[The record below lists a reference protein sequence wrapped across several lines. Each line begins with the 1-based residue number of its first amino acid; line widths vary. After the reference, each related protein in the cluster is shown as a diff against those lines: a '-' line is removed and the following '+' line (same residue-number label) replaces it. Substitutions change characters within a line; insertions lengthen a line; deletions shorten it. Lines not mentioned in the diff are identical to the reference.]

1 MIRTRAILLAAGV
14 SLLALGASE
23 AGAQTSP
30 SPVQVAVADPAPT
43 EPAADPQTGLGDI
56 IVTGEKHEAP
66 IQSTPLAITAI
77 SGGLMQERNMNQ
89 LTDFN
94 GYVPGLSV
102 EKNQGSERIITIRGI
117 GYETSENPNSE
128 PGVAFHIDGVY
139 IAHVMALNQD
149 LLDVDHVEVLRG
161 PQGTVFGETSTG
173 GAINVITKK
182 PVIGEESGTASISY
196 GNYNYVKATG
206 GVNIPITDNL
216 AFRAFAQYLSHDGY
230 GYSTAVPGYK
240 KYPLDDAN
248 NLGVRASLLWK
259 PTDDFSV
266 LLEAQHY
273 NQDRDAS
280 LLKNIDDPDPRA
292 RVVTQDFP
300 GKFKIH
306 TDMVYLTMTK
316 GLGDWAKLKSVTA
329 YQWLDK
335 HETLDSDKLANPNF
349 FNNINLWQDL
359 SKTFTEEVS
368 LSSAGHPRL
377 EWTTGVY
384 FLRQRALQDIF
395 ETTNPANAAVVL
407 PDGTG
412 VNFQTDSPFQHTSI
426 AGYGQATYHATDRL
440 DLIGGLR
447 YSYDKISAQP
457 YQYFTVI
464 PPRHAISRALTGK
477 VSAEYKLTPYNMIY
491 VTGSRGYKPA
501 GVSFVSNLPFSEGG
515 PEFTPPSFKKE
526 TVWAAEIGTKNDFFD
541 KKVRLNLAGYYY
553 WYNDFQYTVEDP
565 VPFSGGTDNI
575 PRAQIYGLEAEGS
588 VLPFKGFEIDG
599 NISLS
604 KGKFTSHYF
613 TIDAQTAAAVRAAE
627 YAIVPGCNYYCPYNP
642 AVIAAVAAAR
652 QDVHGN
658 DVPKMPG
665 VQGNIS
671 ATYTWHALGGNVS
684 LRGDVVYRGHFNY
697 ALFDLAEFDRVPAYT
712 LFNAFI
718 SYEPDNKPWKVS
730 FSATN
735 LTNKLG
741 IASKFADPYGAGQT
755 NVEYV
760 DPRQVFGTL
769 SFKF

>member
-1 MIRTRAILLAAGV
+1 MTRIHHVRLAASV
-14 SLLALGASE
+14 SLAAMSFS
-23 AGAQTSP
+23 AAHAQTA
-30 SPVQVAVADPAPT
+30 VAVADAGTAPGQI
-43 EPAADPQTGLGDI
+43 ADI
-56 IVTGEKHEAP
+56 VVTGEKHEAP

-77 SGGLMQERNMNQ
+77 SGESMQERNQNQ

-94 GYVPGLSV
+94 GYVPGLAV

-139 IAHVMALNQD
+139 IANVMALNQD
-149 LLDVDHVEVLRG
+149 LLDVDRVEVLRG

-182 PVIGEESGTASISY
+182 PVLGEQSGQASISY
-196 GNYNYVKATG
+196 GNYNYVKGTA

-216 AFRAFAQYLSHDGY
+216 AFRAFAQYLHHDGY
-230 GYSTAVPGYK
+230 GYATQVPGTNGH
-240 KYPLDDAN
+240 YPLDDAN
-248 NLGVRASLLWK
+248 NLGIRASLLWK
-259 PTDDFSV
+259 PTDDFTI

-273 NQDRDAS
+273 NTDRNAS
-280 LLKNIDDPDPRA
+280 LLKNLDDPDPRA
-292 RVVTQDFP
+292 RVVTQDYP
-300 GKFKIH
+300 GKFRLH
-306 TDMVYLTMTK
+306 TNMVYLTMTK
-316 GLGDWAKLKSVTA
+316 ELGDWSKLKSVSA
-329 YQWLDK
+329 YQWLNK
-335 HETLDSDKLANPNF
+335 HETLDSDKLADPDF
-349 FNNINLWQDL
+349 FNNIDFWQDE

-368 LSSAGHPRL
+368 LSSISPAKL
-377 EWTTGVY
+377 EWVTGIY
-384 FLRQRALQDIF
+384 YLRQRALQDIY
-395 ETTNPANAAVVL
+395 ETTNPAFAAVVL

-412 VNFQTDSPFQHTSI
+412 VNFQTDSPYQHTSI
-426 AGYGQATYHATDRL
+426 AGYGQATYHATDQL
-440 DLIGGLR
+440 SLIGGLR

-477 VSAEYKLTPYNMIY
+477 VSAEYKLTPENMVY

-515 PEFTPPSFKKE
+515 PEFTPPAFKKE
-526 TVWAAEIGTKNDFFD
+526 TVWAAEVGSKNDFFD
-541 KKVRLNLAGYYY
+541 KKVQLNLAGYYY
-553 WYNDFQYTVEDP
+553 WYKNFQYTAEDP

-575 PRAQIYGLEAEGS
+575 PAAHIYGLEAEGA
-588 VLPFKGFEIDG
+588 VLPFKGFRIDG

-604 KGKFTSHYF
+604 KGRFTSHYL
-613 TIDAQTAAAVRAAE
+613 TIDAQTAAEVRSKLFAQLGFPAA
-627 YAIVPGCNYYCPYNP
+627 YYYDPRI
-642 AVIAAVAAAR
+642 IAAVAAAR
-652 QDVHGN
+652 QDVDGN
-658 DVPKMPG
+658 AVPKMPG
-665 VQGNIS
+665 VQGDIS
-671 ATYTWHALGGNVS
+671 ASYTWHMFGGSVS
-684 LRGDVVYRGHFNY
+684 LRGDAVYRGHYNY
-697 ALFDLAEFDRVPAYT
+697 ALFDVSEFDRVPSYT

-718 SYEPDNKPWKVS
+718 SYEPDNKPWKAS
-730 FSATN
+730 ISATN
-735 LTNKLG
+735 VTNKLG